1 MRELDTYL
9 KYGINIEFAG
19 KLIRQGLSISKIKKL
34 PSADLISIYGLDSSE
49 VQYLKK
55 LFIRQPIPDDV
66 LNELLENNNYVCCVC
81 KGVKSDSYV
90 IHHITPYSMTRDN
103 SYSNLAVLC
112 PADHDLAHREGIG
125 LTSKLTPKQ
134 IINAKTKW
142 EKDVKKYNSIKACI
156 SGTYS
161 HVEYCNIERIID
173 LCIQT
178 HGCIPKV
185 ELTDY
190 LIENEILLPSGLI
203 NDTKL
208 SKDYPNRVISPLN
221 FFAGGGA
228 AFLREYC
235 FQLFQSV
242 LNNKEIFDLDIL
254 LNKTALTK
262 NNLIG
267 TMCIYIGGIYGTTPK
282 IPVTIDSSPVKM
294 YIRRKP
300 FYVTWIIDP
309 RLMTSNTAT
318 IRIGGHNIHFICGTI
333 RSIDTIIIKGEKFIH
348 YDIRPYVMGA
358 PSIHFNRRP
367 NISYRND
374 NDMVDLLSFFDDE
387 EL

>member
-1 MRELDTYL
+1 MKKLDTYL
-9 KYGINIEFAG
+9 KYGVNTELASR
-19 KLIRQGLSISKIKKL
+19 LMRLNLSISSIKTL
-34 PSADLISIYGLDSSE
+34 PSKDLISISGLDANE
-49 VQYLKK
+49 VQYLKN
-55 LFIRQPIPDDV
+55 LLTRQPIPDDV

-81 KGVKSDSYV
+81 KGVKNDGYV
-90 IHHITPYSMTRDN
+90 IHHINPYSITHDN

-125 LTSKLTPKQ
+125 LTSKLTQKQ
-134 IINAKTKW
+134 IIRAKTNW
-142 EKDVKKYNSIKACI
+142 EKDVKKHNSIKACI
-156 SGTYS
+156 SGIYS
-161 HVEYCNIERIID
+161 HIEYCNIERIFD

-190 LIENEILLPSGLI
+190 LIENEILLPSGLV
-203 NDTKL
+203 NDIKL
-208 SKDYPNRVISPLN
+208 NKDYPNRVISPLN

-228 AFLREYC
+228 AFLREYY
-235 FQLFQSV
+235 FQLFQSI
-242 LNNKEIFDLDIL
+242 LNNKEIVDLDDL

-348 YDIRPYVMGA
+348 YDIRPYIMGA

-374 NDMVDLLSFFDDE
+374 MVDLLSFFDDE
-387 EL
+387 E

>member
-1 MRELDTYL
+1 MKELDTYI
-9 KYGINIEFAG
+9 KYGVNTELAG
-19 KLIRQGLSISKIKKL
+19 KLMRLNLSISNIKTL
-34 PSADLISIYGLDSSE
+34 PFEDLISIYGLDANE

-66 LNELLENNNYVCCVC
+66 LYELLENSNYVCCVC
-81 KGVKSDSYV
+81 KGVKSDGYV
-90 IHHITPYSMTRDN
+90 IHHINPYSITRDN

-112 PADHDLAHREGIG
+112 PADHDLAHREGVG
-125 LTSKLTPKQ
+125 LTSKLTQKQ
-134 IINAKTKW
+134 IIHAKIKW
-142 EKDVKKYNSIKACI
+142 EKEVEKHNSIKACI

-161 HVEYCNIERIID
+161 HIEFCNIERILD

-185 ELTDY
+185 KLTDY
-190 LIENEILLPSGLI
+190 LVANEILLPTGLV
-203 NDTKL
+203 NDAKL
-208 SKDYPNRVISPLN
+208 NKDYPNRIISPLN
-221 FFAGGGA
+221 FFAGGSA
-228 AFLREYC
+228 AFLREYY
-235 FQLFQSV
+235 FQLFTSV
-242 LNNKEIFDLDIL
+242 LNNKKIFDLDNL

-262 NNLIG
+262 TNLIG

-282 IPVTIDSSPVKM
+282 IPVTIDAPPIKM
-294 YIRRKP
+294 YMRRKP

-309 RLMTSNTAT
+309 RFMTSNTAT

-333 RSIDTIIIKGEKFIH
+333 RSIDTIIIEGKQFIH
-348 YDIRPYVMGA
+348 YDIRPYIMGA

-374 NDMVDLLSFFDDE
+374 NDMVDLLSVFDE
-387 EL
+387 E

>member
-1 MRELDTYL
+1 MKSIETYL
-9 KYGINIEFAG
+9 KYGINTELASR
-19 KLIRQGLSISKIKKL
+19 LMRLNLSISNIKL
-34 PSADLISIYGLDSSE
+34 LSYNDLISIYGLDTDE

-55 LFIRQPIPDDV
+55 LLLRQPIPDDV
-66 LNELLENNNYVCCVC
+66 LTELLENNNYVCCVC
-81 KGVKSDSYV
+81 KGAKSDGYV
-90 IHHITPYSMTRDN
+90 IHHINPYSISRDN

-125 LTSKLTPKQ
+125 LTSKLTQKQ
-134 IINAKTKW
+134 ILLAKEKW
-142 EKDVKKYNSIKACI
+142 EKEVEKHNAIKACI
-156 SGTYS
+156 SGDYS
-161 HVEYCNIERIID
+161 HIEYCNIERIFD

-178 HGCIPKV
+178 YGCIPKV
-185 ELTDY
+185 ELTDI
-190 LIENEILLPSGLI
+190 LIVNGLLLPSGMV

-208 SKDYPNRVISPLN
+208 NKDYPSRVISPLN
-221 FFAGGGA
+221 YFAGGGA
-228 AFLREYC
+228 AYLRGYF

-242 LNNKEIFDLDIL
+242 LNNKKIVDLDSL
-254 LNKTALTK
+254 LNKTALRK
-262 NNLIG
+262 NDLTG

-282 IPVTIDSSPVKM
+282 IPVTIDASPIKM

-348 YDIRPYVMGA
+348 YDIRPYIMGA

-367 NISYRND
+367 YISYQ
-374 NDMVDLLSFFDDE
+374 NDMYLSDFFDE
-387 EL
+387 EE